1 MKFDRHDHCWKPAHE
16 PELRLRSARPLMLAL
31 ALLAFAVVTVGPRAA
46 TRNPRAAR
54 ANPAVAA
61 AMLP

>member
-1 MKFDRHDHCWKPAHE
+1 MKFDGRDHSWKPAHE
-16 PELRLRSARPLMLAL
+16 PELRLRSARPLILAI
-31 ALLAFAVVTVGPRAA
+31 ALLAFAVLTVGPRGAK
-46 TRNPRAAR
+46 RDSRAPR